1 MQNIEFSTLIILDSI
16 PKSDYYKAMKYIGV
30 KEASKKWDI
39 SDRRVRLMCSE
50 GRIEGAVKLE
60 WSWVIP
66 ENTAKPTDGRTTR
79 HMKNRYL
86 RLGNI
91 DLEKIDKCKTEYPFS
106 PSVYNTTYG
115 QLLIYNNLLYAL
127 KEESLPLNK
136 EAILEVLDGK
146 LTQKLKFEELLFI
159 SNVKASYLR
168 TNELFREFTDYTFKE
183 LLQIVFQG
191 TTYDKDYNEEI
202 KLQMEVLFSQYEVEW
217 KVLNP
222 LYKALLVFTELER
235 IKPLKKYNTVISL
248 LVLNGI
254 LTTSGFYPISFDETM
269 NSEINATLTLVK
281 RRGNY
286 QDFALIVERCLL
298 TSYNE
303 ISYV

>member
-1 MQNIEFSTLIILDSI
+1 
-16 PKSDYYKAMKYIGV
+16 MKYIGV

-127 KEESLPLNK
+127 KEESLPFNK
-136 EAILEVLDGK
+136 EAILEVLEGK

-168 TNELFREFTDYTFKE
+168 INELFREFTDYTFKE

-191 TTYDKDYNEEI
+191 IPMI
-202 KLQMEVLFSQYEVEW
+202 KIIMRKLNFKW
-217 KVLNP
+217 K
-222 LYKALLVFTELER
+222 YCFHSTK
-235 IKPLKKYNTVISL
+235 
-248 LVLNGI
+248 
-254 LTTSGFYPISFDETM
+254 
-269 NSEINATLTLVK
+269 
-281 RRGNY
+281 
-286 QDFALIVERCLL
+286 
-298 TSYNE
+298 
-303 ISYV
+303 